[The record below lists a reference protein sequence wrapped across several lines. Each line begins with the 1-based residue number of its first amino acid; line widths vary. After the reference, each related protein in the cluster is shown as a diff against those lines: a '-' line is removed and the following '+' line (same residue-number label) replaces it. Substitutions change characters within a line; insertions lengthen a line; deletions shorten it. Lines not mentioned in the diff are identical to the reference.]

1 VLLGNVFG
9 FAAELRDMSDSEGR
23 PNVVLVT
30 TDQHRASALGCADDE
45 PVETPNLDRLA
56 GEGTRFERAYANTPL
71 CAPSRASL
79 LTGRYPGRAGVRD
92 NGDRL
97 ADDATTL
104 GEAFSTAGYRTGY
117 VGKWHLS
124 GDEENYGGTDGSVA
138 EQIQSRGF
146 DRTVV
151 PEAAH
156 AYFDVDHFVDGDE
169 RVETEGYAPAV
180 QTEYAL
186 EFLRGSADDPTCLV
200 LSYGPPHNP
209 YEQVP
214 GRFRERYDVEEIP
227 LRPNVE
233 PILSYGDD
241 HPEPVPL
248 WAPPSSVGSVDL
260 AVSDKTY
267 TDPREGLRDYYAQ
280 ITAVDRQIGRL
291 LDGLEDLG
299 MADDT
304 LVVYTSDHGDQLWSQ
319 GHSQKGV
326 PYEESIHVPLLVRW
340 PGEVSAGRETKSMA
354 SLVDLVPT
362 LCELAD
368 VDGPPDAAGEDLST
382 LVRGETDDGRDAV
395 PLANYAVGWRG
406 VRTDR
411 YTYAKTSSEA
421 LPHLPNGGWLLFDD
435 DWDPYQLENRLY
447 DPAYRDARE
456 ECERLVEEFVER
468 TDDPFPADD

>member
-1 VLLGNVFG
+1 
-9 FAAELRDMSDSEGR
+9 MSDSGSR

-30 TDQHRASALGCADDE
+30 TDQHRASALGCSNDE

-56 GEGTRFERAYANTPL
+56 AEGTRFERAYANTPL

-79 LTGRYPGRAGVRD
+79 LTGRYPNQAGVRD

-97 ADDATTL
+97 SEDATTL

-124 GDEENYGGTDGSVA
+124 GDEENYGDVDGSVA
-138 EQIQSRGF
+138 EQIRSRGF
-146 DRTVV
+146 DRAVV

-156 AYFDVDHFVDGDE
+156 AYFDVDHFVDGDRRE
-169 RVETEGYAPAV
+169 ETEGYAPAV

-186 EFLRGSADDPTCLV
+186 EFLRESGDDPTCLV

-214 GRFRERYDVEEIP
+214 EEFRKRYDVEEIP

-233 PILSYGDD
+233 PILPYGDD

-260 AVSDKTY
+260 DVSDRTY
-267 TDPREGLRDYYAQ
+267 TDPREGIRDYYAQ
-280 ITAVDRQIGRL
+280 ITAVDREVGRL
-291 LDGLEDLG
+291 LDELDDLG

-304 LVVYTSDHGDQLWSQ
+304 IVVYTSDHGDQLWSQ

-340 PGEVSAGRETKSMA
+340 PDEVPADRETDGLA

-362 LCELAD
+362 VCELAG
-368 VDGPPDAAGEDLST
+368 VDGPTKTAGEALSKF
-382 LVRGETDDGRDAV
+382 VRGDADDGRDAV

-411 YTYAKTSSEA
+411 YTYARVSAEA
-421 LPHLPNGGWLLFDD
+421 LPHLPNGGWLLFDND
-435 DWDPYQLENRLY
+435 RDPYQLENSLY
-447 DPAYRDARE
+447 DPSIRDARKK
-456 ECERLVEEFVER
+456 CERLVEAFAER
-468 TDDPFPADD
+468 TDERFPTDA